1 MPLRTVKVFTIK
13 SFQKSKCSMV
23 FNKRFLL
30 SLMLTYDSRLRQ
42 HFFKDNLK
50 MMDREG
56 KVQSINN
63 YNTWRRKILVWDNS
77 PGILTNIDSEKQGQW
92 RLRNECV
99 FLRPEIFPCHLSPE
113 NQNTKRERLDKTSET
128 CDLRLQ
134 GRKHFRISRN

>member
-13 SFQKSKCSMV
+13 SFQKSKCSLV

-77 PGILTNIDSEKQGQW
+77 PGILTNIDPEKQGQW

-99 FLRPEIFPCHLSPE
+99 FLHPEIFPCHLSPE